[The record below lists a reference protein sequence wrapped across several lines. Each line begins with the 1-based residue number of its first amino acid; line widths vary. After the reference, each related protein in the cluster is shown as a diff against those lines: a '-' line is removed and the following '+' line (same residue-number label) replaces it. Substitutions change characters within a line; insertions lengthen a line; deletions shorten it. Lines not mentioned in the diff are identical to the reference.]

1 MGNRHQDSEQDRIRQ
16 RAEKTRILRLS
27 GLSWARIAEIQD
39 IGVDTARKD
48 WERMQVDYP
57 MQTTRELI
65 AEQKMKLDLIS
76 APQLKAAMKGDRKA
90 CETMIRILDHEAKL
104 MRLYTRN
111 DDSSVSTAESVIDKL
126 EASAIAVLNKIGGAG
141 ASDD

>member
-65 AEQKMKLDLIS
+65 AEQKMKLDLIA

-90 CETMIRILDHEAKL
+90 AETMVKIMDHEAKL
-104 MRLYTRN
+104 MRLYDVERDTGR
-111 DDSSVSTAESVIDKL
+111 DAAV
-126 EASAIAVLNKIGGAG
+126 EAFISMGEAIRELRKRGNE
-141 ASDD
+141 